1 MVCLAGL
8 VAKQEAV
15 LVGEKGSASRDQWTG
30 SLMDTLKGL
39 CPLPTGIYHPH
50 PYLGFRIHKS

>member
-1 MVCLAGL
+1 MECLAVL

-15 LVGEKGSASRDQWTG
+15 LVGEKGSAGRDQRTG
-30 SLMDTLKGL
+30 SLIDKLKGL
-39 CPLPTGIYHPH
+39 CPLPTGIHRPR